1 MVKRKREDL
10 QAARA
15 KTEKN
20 ARFASDAATK
30 KSKKSSETS
39 ESIASPKTGSVVKKS
54 SSAAVKNGETTALD
68 ARSEQLSIQIVTGS
82 YERVLHGFVA
92 TFPTNRITQKTTAKS
107 DKDAAATA
115 DTKLAVTDTFL
126 FAAHSSAL
134 RCLALSPP
142 TEAHKR
148 ILATGSTDE
157 RINLY
162 NLSTSP
168 PVTSNEPQLPSL
180 ANTSIAENSRNRE
193 LGSLLHHARSVNK
206 LQFPTKGKLFSAADD
221 NTVAISR
228 TRDWTVLSTIKC
240 PIPKPVGRPS
250 GDTAGPGEVPAGVND
265 FAIHPSMKVMVSVGK
280 GEKSM
285 RLWNLVTGKKAGV
298 LNFDRELLQAVGE
311 GRYGSGEGRKVLWSE
326 DGEEYIVG
334 FERGAVIYGM
344 DSVPKATIRPSPLT
358 KIHQMHFLPASHVP
372 EGHSLLAVST
382 EDGRIMLYDVK
393 KLTAPSS
400 PKQKFASCEAIAQIG
415 GVASG
420 FIGRIKDFVVL
431 PAAADDA
438 GVTAPLLIVTGSSD
452 GAVRVWKFSASEL
465 SAPAEVEGDEE
476 IAKAAG
482 EHAQVGTLIGAH
494 ETGHRITCLA
504 AFVMDG
510 PTEQQDSEEDEDEDG
525 AVDEVSASDSE

>member
-1 MVKRKREDL
+1 MVKRKREEL

-15 KTEKN
+15 KTEKS
-20 ARFASDAATK
+20 ARFANDAVTK
-30 KSKKSSETS
+30 KSKKPAEITKPSLRSM
-39 ESIASPKTGSVVKKS
+39 PKKANVTTTHEEVK
-54 SSAAVKNGETTALD
+54 VQ
-68 ARSEQLSIQIVTGS
+68 SEQISVQIVTGS
-82 YERVLHGFVA
+82 YERVLHGF
-92 TFPTNRITQKTTAKS
+92 
-107 DKDAAATA
+107 AATVPA
-115 DTKLAVTDTFL
+115 DQILDDNQIKTSDDAQKSLAVTDTFL

-168 PVTSNEPQLPSL
+168 PATSSKPQLPSL

-240 PIPKPVGRPS
+240 PIPKPMGRPS

-265 FAIHPSMKVMVSVGK
+265 FAIHPSMKVMVTVGK

-326 DGEEYIVG
+326 DGEEYVVG

-344 DSVPKATIRPSPLT
+344 VGAT
-358 KIHQMHFLPASHVP
+358 
-372 EGHSLLAVST
+372 
-382 EDGRIMLYDVK
+382 
-393 KLTAPSS
+393 LTAVIDVQS
-400 PKQKFASCEAIAQIG
+400 
-415 GVASG
+415 
-420 FIGRIKDFVVL
+420 
-431 PAAADDA
+431 
-438 GVTAPLLIVTGSSD
+438 
-452 GAVRVWKFSASEL
+452 
-465 SAPAEVEGDEE
+465 
-476 IAKAAG
+476 
-482 EHAQVGTLIGAH
+482 
-494 ETGHRITCLA
+494 
-504 AFVMDG
+504 
-510 PTEQQDSEEDEDEDG
+510 
-525 AVDEVSASDSE
+525 